1 LRFDVIEDLLD
12 YVLVSDVSDNAHG
25 ASAQGADGNIDIED

>member
-1 LRFDVIEDLLD
+1 LD

-25 ASAQGADGNIDIED
+25 ATTQGAGGNPKAAPSY